1 MDAAVDRPAIPSSVP
16 GNENRCGRLW
26 MTNRSLWGARPAFS
40 VDLGGA
46 QLELGR
52 KTLVMGILN
61 VTPDSFADGGRYNVL
76 DRAVAQ
82 AERMAEEGAD
92 LIDIGGESSRP
103 AGPYGEGAQ
112 AVPEK
117 EEIRRTVPVIEI
129 LTKRLDLPI
138 SIDTTKAGVAESALD
153 AGACIVNDISA
164 LRFDPGMAR
173 VAADHGAVVVLM
185 HMKGTPGTMQQNP
198 VYDDL
203 FGEIL
208 AFLAERRDAAVEAGV
223 RQDRIMVDPGFGFG
237 KRLEHN
243 YQLLAGLGRFHDLDC
258 PILVGPSRK
267 QFVAA
272 GMGLPPSERL
282 EGTLAALA
290 LSAAGGAHVLRVHD
304 VAAGVRAV
312 ALVDAV
318 SRGIHEHQDPA

>member
-1 MDAAVDRPAIPSSVP
+1 MSDRSA
-16 GNENRCGRLW
+16 
-26 MTNRSLWGARPAFS
+26 WGARPSFS
-40 VDLGGA
+40 MDLGDTRV
-46 QLELGR
+46 ELGR

-61 VTPDSFADGGRYNVL
+61 VTPDSFADGGRYDVL
-76 DRAVAQ
+76 ARAVAQ
-82 AERMAEEGAD
+82 AEKMAEEGAD
-92 LIDIGGESSRP
+92 VIDIGGESSRP

-112 AVPEK
+112 AVPEE

-129 LTKRLDLPI
+129 LTKCLDLPI
-138 SIDTTKAGVAESALD
+138 SIDTTKAGVARRALE
-153 AGACIVNDISA
+153 AGARIVNDISA
-164 LRFDPGMAR
+164 LRFDPAMASV
-173 VAADHGAVVVLM
+173 VADSGAVVVLM

-208 AFLAERRDAAVEAGV
+208 AFLAERRDAAIEAGV
-223 RQDRIMVDPGFGFG
+223 HRDRIMVDPGFGFG

-243 YQLLAGLGRFHDLDC
+243 YRLLAGLSRFHDLGC
-258 PILVGPSRK
+258 PILAGPSRK

-272 GMGLPPSERL
+272 GTGLPPSERL
-282 EGTLAALA
+282 EGTLAALS
-290 LSAAGGAHVLRVHD
+290 LCAAGGAHVLRVHD

-318 SRGIHEHQDPA
+318 AQGVPERQDPA